1 MTSCIGGFKPYYNW
15 TAFNTASKIY
25 RTNSYIL
32 CFKPC
37 YKWNTFNT
45 LTAMITSSIDEDRV
59 LNLVI
64 SGIPSILKK
73 TLNLRLT
80 LVVLNLVISGIPSI
94 QKLIILVKQCLVKC
108 FKPCYKWNT
117 FNTKLENGIN
127 DMGMDM
133 F

>member
-45 LTAMITSSIDEDRV
+45 
-59 LNLVI
+59 
-64 SGIPSILKK
+64 
-73 TLNLRLT
+73 
-80 LVVLNLVISGIPSI
+80 
-94 QKLIILVKQCLVKC
+94 
-108 FKPCYKWNT
+108 
-117 FNTKLENGIN
+117 KLENGIN